1 MTVKCTAG
9 VRARRAEKKSTKKK
23 DALFLALVLGLVGE
37 EGDPGLAAMVPVEV
51 RSHEDT
57 GAANRRLFA
66 EARHLVISIDLV
78 ELEDG
83 ELHLLVLVRN
93 LLRLRVHFLLAL
105 LRAALEA
112 RGHEDRRFLRED
124 VLYAGI
130 VIEADATVDEAQ
142 VLSVHAVM
150 GGHFFP
156 ELADRSLGVDGNR
169 LALQRPH
176 EDTHSGTVVPWAL

>member
-83 ELHLLVLVRN
+83 ELHLLVLVRD
-93 LLRLRVHFLLAL
+93 LLRLRVHFLLPL
-105 LRAALEA
+105 LRAAVEATGKEDSGLLLE
-112 RGHEDRRFLRED
+112 HVTDN
-124 VLYAGI
+124 AG
-130 VIEADATVDEAQ
+130 VVEVRTAVAEEEAT
-142 VLSVHAVM
+142 
-150 GGHFFP
+150 
-156 ELADRSLGVDGNR
+156 
-169 LALQRPH
+169 
-176 EDTHSGTVVPWAL
+176 